1 MITVTQNLEFTRAR
15 NGRRRIAKET
25 PSPPRPTPTFR
36 IPRVSR
42 LMALAIRFDG
52 LLSSGQVP
60 NLSTLARL
68 SHVTQPRMTQILALN
83 LLAPDIQEEL
93 LHLPPTEV
101 GKDPIHE
108 KLLRPL
114 AAETDWQ
121 RQRRMWREL
130 KSFAK
135 RRRNAR

>member
-1 MITVTQNLEFTRAR
+1 MITVTQNLEFTRAKS
-15 NGRRRIAKET
+15 GRRRIAKAAT
-25 PSPPRPTPTFR
+25 SPPRPSPTFR

-52 LLSSGQVP
+52 LLSRGQVP

-68 SHVTQPRMTQILALN
+68 SHVTQPRMSQILALN

-93 LHLPPTEV
+93 LHLPPAEV
-101 GKDPIHE
+101 GKDLIHE

-114 AAETDWQ
+114 AVEIDWRQ
-121 RQRRMWREL
+121 QRRMWREL
-130 KSFAK
+130 KSSAT
-135 RRRNAR
+135 A

>member
-1 MITVTQNLEFTRAR
+1 MITFKQQFQFTAAK
-15 NGRRRIAKET
+15 NGRRRIVKDT
-25 PSPPRPTPTFR
+25 PPRPAPAMRVPR
-36 IPRVSR
+36 ISR
-42 LMALAIRFDG
+42 LVALAIRYDS
-52 LLSSGQVP
+52 LLRTGHVP

-93 LHLPPTEV
+93 LHLPPAEV

-121 RQRRMWREL
+121 RQRQMWREL
-130 KSFAK
+130 KSPATG
-135 RRRNAR
+135 RQNAR

>member
-1 MITVTQNLEFTRAR
+1 MITVNRSVTLKQAKR
-15 NGRRRIAKET
+15 GRRRIT
-25 PSPPRPTPTFR
+25 TGVPRPPASPVQRVPR
-36 IPRVSR
+36 IAR
-42 LMALAIRFDG
+42 LMALAIRFDD
-52 LLSSGQVP
+52 LLRSGQVADVT
-60 NLSTLARL
+60 TLARL

-121 RQRRMWREL
+121 RQRQMWREL
-130 KSFAK
+130 KPSATE
-135 RRRNAR
+135 RRNAR